1 MSIFKHFCV
10 TLCSYMTIREKA
22 YLKFCD
28 LENVQ
33 FLLNGCV
40 SLLLRHICLL
50 KDFGFEKLFD
60 KWFLAYF

>member
-1 MSIFKHFCV
+1 
-10 TLCSYMTIREKA
+10 MTIREKA

-40 SLLLRHICLL
+40 SVLLRHMCLL
-50 KDFGFEKLFD
+50 TDFEFEKLFD